1 MFFCGQY
8 WLRGL
13 EMSFE
18 SEVTVVDPS
27 AIQLAD
33 AKILVIDDVAANRK
47 LLCDTLESQ
56 GYAISAAPSGEVG
69 LKVAQVDPPDL
80 ILLDVMMP
88 GIDGYEV
95 CRRLKAQ
102 DGLKQVP
109 VIFITANNE
118 TSSLVEGFRV
128 GGVDYITKPF
138 QAEEVL
144 IRIANHLKLSRLTNE
159 LRAKNRA
166 LEEEMSR
173 RRQAEDER
181 DTADGRLSILADR
194 ENARWGLPG
203 FVGQSATFRSILETI
218 RRLHRFS
225 NASVLITGE
234 SGTGKELVARA
245 IHYGG
250 VHAEGPFMPVNCS
263 AIPAELAESMFFGHV
278 KGAFTGASSDRKGF
292 FELASNGT
300 LFLDEV
306 GEMPAA
312 LQAKLLRALEDG
324 QVQRLGE
331 AKQRKVQ
338 TRIVAASNVDFQ
350 SSIAAGRFRRDLFFR
365 LARFTIDVPPLR
377 ERTDDIPILARHFLK
392 VLSKEM
398 NLHAPELTAGALEA
412 LRSYSFPG
420 NARELRNVLERAL
433 VECEGHAILAEHI
446 HFFFSP
452 EEAQRRTRSQS
463 EELLAPNESHQTG
476 SAAPDEERIREFVQA
491 EGCINN
497 TSCRELLKVD
507 RHRASYLLRK
517 LEREGR
523 LVVEGQGRWAQY
535 RLPEARA

>member
-1 MFFCGQY
+1 MNAA
-8 WLRGL
+8 
-13 EMSFE
+13 
-18 SEVTVVDPS
+18 DPS
-27 AIQLAD
+27 LFKLAD

-47 LLCDTLESQ
+47 LLCDTLESH
-56 GYAISAAPSGEVG
+56 GYTISAAPSGEVG
-69 LKVAQVDPPDL
+69 LKVAQADPPDL

-102 DGLKQVP
+102 DDLKELP

-118 TSSLVEGFRV
+118 TSSLVEGFRA

-144 IRIANHLKLSRLTNE
+144 TRIANHLKLSRLTNE

-166 LEEEMSR
+166 LEEEVRR

-181 DTADGRLSILADR
+181 DTADGRLSVLADR
-194 ENARWGLPG
+194 ENARWDVSV
-203 FVGQSATFRSILETI
+203 FVGQSATFKGILETI

-245 IHYGG
+245 IHFGG
-250 VHAEGPFMPVNCS
+250 AHAEGPFIPVNCS
-263 AIPAELAESMFFGHV
+263 AIPAELAESIFFGHV
-278 KGAFTGASSDRKGF
+278 KGAFTGASSDRKGY
-292 FELASNGT
+292 FELANQGT

-306 GEMPAA
+306 GEMPVA
-312 LQAKLLRALEDG
+312 LQAKLLRVLEDG

-331 AKQRKVQ
+331 AKPRLVQ
-338 TRIVAASNVDFQ
+338 IRIVAASNVDFQ
-350 SSIAAGRFRRDLFFR
+350 ECIAAGRFRRDLFFR

-392 VLSKEM
+392 VLCQEM
-398 NLHAPELTAGALEA
+398 NVPTAELTEGALEA
-412 LRSYSFPG
+412 LKAYSFPG
-420 NARELRNVLERAL
+420 NVRELKNLLERAV
-433 VECEGHAILAEHI
+433 VECEGQPILAKHL

-452 EEAQRRTRSQS
+452 EEAQRRTQNQC
-463 EELLAPNESHQTG
+463 EEIGTLNDPIQPVDAT
-476 SAAPDEERIREFVQA
+476 PDEVRILRFVQA

-497 TSCRELLKVD
+497 TSCRELLKAD

-523 LVVEGQGRWAQY
+523 LAVDGQGRWAQY